1 MGKPMTKIL
10 KVPKEYLMPIV
21 AALSMVGAFA
31 ISNRPFDITIAFVFG
46 VIGYF
51 LDKMK
56 YSPAPIVLGIIL
68 GNMIDENFRRSLM
81 VSGGD
86 PMTFI
91 THPLSAFFLVIIVF
105 TVVSQIIK
113 TNKAKKK
120 QEQ

>member
-91 THPLSAFFLVIIVF
+91 THPISAFFLVIIVF